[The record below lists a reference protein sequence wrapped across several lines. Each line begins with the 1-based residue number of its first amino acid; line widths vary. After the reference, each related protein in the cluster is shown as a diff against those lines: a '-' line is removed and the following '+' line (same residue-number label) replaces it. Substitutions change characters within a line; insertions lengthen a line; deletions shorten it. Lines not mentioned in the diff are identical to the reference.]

1 MTASEL
7 SRNRLW
13 LSGPDWLSTSQDL
26 PDEDMG
32 TDAEVPEEC
41 HQEMKSKKTAHSLIV
56 AQGQGPHIGKLISC
70 ENFSSLHR
78 LLRVTA
84 LVLKFVRLL
93 CLKVKKSNES
103 APIEGL
109 SDIDR
114 ARLYWLRDAQSQL
127 QQDNKFS
134 LWRHQFNLF
143 LDQSQLWRC
152 GGRMSNS
159 DLPLSAQA
167 PILLDKG
174 HPLTAL
180 IVMDAHRRVMH
191 NGIKET
197 LTELRS
203 AYWLVRGRQFVRKVI
218 HHCLTCHK
226 LE

>member
-1 MTASEL
+1 MEAVVENRVNSIRASVPPQCWRHCPGKENPADIPSRGMTASEL

-84 LVLKFVRLL
+84 LMLKFVRLL

-114 ARLYWLRDAQSQL
+114 ARLYWLRDAQSQC
-127 QQDNKFS
+127 NKTT
-134 LWRHQFNLF
+134 
-143 LDQSQLWRC
+143 RC
-152 GGRMSNS
+152 V
-159 DLPLSAQA
+159 
-167 PILLDKG
+167 K
-174 HPLTAL
+174 
-180 IVMDAHRRVMH
+180 
-191 NGIKET
+191 
-197 LTELRS
+197 
-203 AYWLVRGRQFVRKVI
+203 
-218 HHCLTCHK
+218 
-226 LE
+226 